1 LREPTTIRRCKDRLQ
16 FFVDQEQPDR
26 QILFKPFSPV
36 FQILIDNPE
45 KNTTHQPPNGVLGSD
60 TALCPRTAAFVQRL
74 REPGRVEGR
83 SIAIVYRS
91 VVGRSEHIAEIV
103 AEFVRL
109 KGRRHSHV
117 CTRRLQS
124 ARDNCH
130 SRRRRIECQPGRQ
143 RLGRESGPTGRQ
155 RGDTL
160 VVRWIDWLGR
170 NYADVTDTIREF
182 IRRQIRIETIINR
195 ITFDGTT
202 TDPMQQAAR
211 DALIRMDGNVV
222 RPGERMRP
230 IR

>member
-1 LREPTTIRRCKDRLQ
+1 MASWGR
-16 FFVDQEQPDR
+16 
-26 QILFKPFSPV
+26 
-36 FQILIDNPE
+36 
-45 KNTTHQPPNGVLGSD
+45 GS
-60 TALCPRTAAFVQRL
+60 ALCPRTAAFVQRL

-109 KGRRHSHV
+109 KGRRHSQG

-143 RLGRESGPTGRQ
+143 RRQ

>member
-1 LREPTTIRRCKDRLQ
+1 LYSDCA
-16 FFVDQEQPDR
+16 
-26 QILFKPFSPV
+26 
-36 FQILIDNPE
+36 N
-45 KNTTHQPPNGVLGSD
+45 LGGS
-60 TALCPRTAAFVQRL
+60 RVAASQ
-74 REPGRVEGR
+74 
-83 SIAIVYRS
+83 SCIARWWAA
-91 VVGRSEHIAEIV
+91 EHIAEIV

-117 CTRRLQS
+117 CIRRLQS

-130 SRRRRIECQPGRQ
+130 SRRRIECQPGRQ

-170 NYADVTDTIREF
+170 NYADVTDTIREL

-202 TDPMQQAAR
+202 TDPMQQAVR

-222 RPGERMRP
+222 RPSERMRP